1 MRKLYKKYQKHLESL
16 DDDLGIVD
24 FRRGLTAAQQTN
36 ITAIGSMSKERLT
49 STFNAFVQGTRPSG
63 ENTATKCTGTRDSPL
78 GRGRQPTNTDISN
91 VSIYEHRHLPGR
103 ILDGL
108 NL

>member
-1 MRKLYKKYQKHLESL
+1 MEFPRQYDAYAKPPVDMRKLYKNYQKHLESL

-36 ITAIGSMSKERLT
+36 ITAIGRISKERLT
-49 STFNAFVQGTRPSG
+49 STFNAFVQGTH
-63 ENTATKCTGTRDSPL
+63 PL
-78 GRGRQPTNTDISN
+78 NLGRQPTNTAIIN
-91 VSIYEHRHLPGR
+91 APIYEHRHLPGR